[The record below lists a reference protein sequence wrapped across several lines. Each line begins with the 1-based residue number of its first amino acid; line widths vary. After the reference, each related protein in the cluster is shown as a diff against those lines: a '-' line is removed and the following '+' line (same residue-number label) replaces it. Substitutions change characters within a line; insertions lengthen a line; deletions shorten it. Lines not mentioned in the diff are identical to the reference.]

1 MRGAVRAVI
10 PREEN
15 ERPECAPSL
24 LSSSTTS
31 RARDAHL
38 HPRRAPAATWRPS
51 RESFVLPSRAGRLFR
66 AHERLGN
73 LTVLC
78 RRCPPTLRSD
88 FPRHC
93 VGCWTS
99 TSHAAPFVVVQG
111 DRRMRRHPAIQRHHP
126 ARPKSLEWRTAPRR
140 AARTAGP
147 RRHPSSHRARLPAR
161 LAGVRPFE
169 GSRAPVLR

>member
-1 MRGAVRAVI
+1 MPSFPARRTSDLNALLRFCHLPL
-10 PREEN
+10 PREHETHAFILV
-15 ERPECAPSL
+15 EPPQRPGGRHGNPS
-24 LSSSTTS
+24 SHPRGQDVSFES
-31 RARDAHL
+31 RAAR
-38 HPRRAPAATWRPS
+38 
-51 RESFVLPSRAGRLFR
+51 
-66 AHERLGN
+66 N
-73 LTVLC
+73 LAVLC

-93 VGCWTS
+93 VGCWAS
-99 TSHAAPFVVVQG
+99 TSHAAPIVIVQG
-111 DRRMRRHPAIQRHHP
+111 DRRMRRHPAAQRHDP